1 MTADGSTQKPSASS
15 SGKVCRAPLVGRW
28 ARLEFDLQIILLSN
42 LAGLPAFALA
52 MYLLWT
58 GEIATWTRWLAT
70 GGILLLWGGLTAVLR
85 ARLVR
90 PIRTLSSVLLALRE
104 GDFSIRTR
112 VPKTLKG
119 PLALAFQEANK
130 LEAILREQRLGAV
143 EATVLLR
150 RILEEID
157 VAVFAFDE
165 DEKLRILNRA
175 GERLLS
181 QPSDAVLG
189 RSAADLRLQEG
200 LVGEAP
206 RTIEVNLPGGQGRW
220 ELKRTVIRQE
230 GAPMKLLVLSDL
242 SRALREEERLA
253 WKRIIRV
260 LSHEINN
267 SLAPIKSIASS
278 LRKLLGGDSVRGR
291 LRDDLSRGLGV
302 IVGRA
307 ESLGRFMAA
316 YARLARLPAPTLVST
331 PVGPLIRRSADLE
344 TRLKV
349 EVADGPEVSVMAD
362 PDQLDQL
369 LINLVRNAADAALAC
384 GGGVRV
390 RWRLRGEQSLEV
402 VVEDEG
408 QGVQDTG
415 NLFVPFYSTKPG
427 GSGIGLVLCQQIAE
441 GHGGRLALRNRHPRG
456 AVAILS
462 LPLETRLRDK
472 PPRSRVTVTG

>member
-1 MTADGSTQKPSASS
+1 M
-15 SGKVCRAPLVGRW
+15 
-28 ARLEFDLQIILLSN
+28 
-42 LAGLPAFALA
+42 
-52 MYLLWT
+52 
-58 GEIATWTRWLAT
+58 
-70 GGILLLWGGLTAVLR
+70 
-85 ARLVR
+85 
-90 PIRTLSSVLLALRE
+90 
-104 GDFSIRTR
+104 
-112 VPKTLKG
+112 
-119 PLALAFQEANK
+119 
-130 LEAILREQRLGAV
+130 
-143 EATVLLR
+143 LLR

-165 DEKLRILNRA
+165 DEMLRILNRA

-181 QPSDAVLG
+181 QPSEAVLG

-206 RTIEVNLPGGQGRW
+206 RTMEVNLPGGQGRW

-278 LRKLLGGDSVRGR
+278 LRKLLGADSVRGR

-390 RWRLRGEQSLEV
+390 RWRVRGEESLEV

-441 GHGGRLALRNRHPRG
+441 GHGGRLTLRNRDPGG

-462 LPLETRLRDK
+462 LPLETRLRDRQ
-472 PPRSRVTVTG
+472 PQSRVTG

>member
-1 MTADGSTQKPSASS
+1 MTADDGSATSGPEPS
-15 SGKVCRAPLVGRW
+15 GPVCRAPFVGRW

-58 GEIATWTRWLAT
+58 GDVATSARWLAT

-119 PLALAFQEANK
+119 PLALAFQEANR

-143 EATVLLR
+143 EATALLR
-150 RILEEID
+150 RILEESD

-175 GERLLS
+175 GERLLG
-181 QPSDAVLG
+181 QPSEAVLG
-189 RSAADLRLQEG
+189 RSADDLRLQEG
-200 LVGEAP
+200 LAGEVP
-206 RTIEVNLPGGQGRW
+206 RTMEVNLPGGQGRW

-267 SLAPIKSIASS
+267 SLAPIKSIAGS
-278 LRKLLGGDSVRGR
+278 LLKLVRGDAAEER
-291 LRDDLSRGLGV
+291 LRNDLSRGLGV

-316 YARLARLPAPTLVST
+316 YARLARLPAPKPVST
-331 PVGPLIRRSADLE
+331 PVGPLIRRSAELE

-349 EVADGPEVSVMAD
+349 EVAGGPELNVMAD

-369 LINLVRNAADAALAC
+369 LINLVRNAADSALEC
-384 GGGVRV
+384 GGRVRV
-390 RWRLRGEQSLEV
+390 GWKVRDGRSLEV

-408 QGVQDTG
+408 QGVQDTA

-441 GHGGRLALRNRHPRG
+441 GHGGRLTLRNRNPRG
-456 AVAILS
+456 AVAVLS
-462 LPLETRLRDK
+462 LPLETRLRDTR
-472 PPRSRVTVTG
+472 PRSRVSS

>member
-1 MTADGSTQKPSASS
+1 MTSEDGSAGSDATPS
-15 SGKVCRAPLVGRW
+15 GPVCRAPLVGRW

-58 GEIATWTRWLAT
+58 GDIATSTRWLAT
-70 GGILLLWGGLTAVLR
+70 GGILLLCGGLTAVLR

-119 PLALAFQEANK
+119 PLALAFQEANR

-175 GERLLS
+175 GERLLG
-181 QPSDAVLG
+181 QPTEAVLG
-189 RSAADLRLQEG
+189 RSAHDLRLQDG
-200 LVGEAP
+200 LAGRAP
-206 RTIEVNLPGGQGRW
+206 RTLEVNLPGGQGRW

-278 LRKLLGGDSVRGR
+278 LRKLLGRDAIRGR
-291 LRDDLSRGLGV
+291 LRDDLSRGLNV

-349 EVADGPEVSVMAD
+349 DVVDGPEVSVMAD

-369 LINLVRNAADAALAC
+369 LINLVCNAADAVLEC

-390 RWRLRGEQSLEV
+390 GWRVPDEESIEV

-441 GHGGRLALRNRHPRG
+441 GHGGRLALRNRNPRG

-462 LPLETRLRDK
+462 LPLDTRG
-472 PPRSRVTVTG
+472 PPSS

>member
-1 MTADGSTQKPSASS
+1 MTAGDELPPSRPSS
-15 SGKVCRAPLVGRW
+15 SGEVCSAPLVGRW

-58 GEIATWTRWLAT
+58 ADFATLTRWLAT
-70 GGILLLWGGLTAVLR
+70 AGILLLWGGLTAVLR

-119 PLALAFQEANK
+119 PLALAFQEANR

-143 EATVLLR
+143 EATVRLR

-165 DEKLRILNRA
+165 DEKLRMLNRA
-175 GERLLS
+175 GERLLG
-181 QPSDAVLG
+181 QPSEAVLG

-206 RTIEVNLPGGQGRW
+206 RTMEMNQPGGQGRW

-278 LRKLLGGDSVRGR
+278 LRKLLAGDTAPGR
-291 LRDDLSRGLGV
+291 LRDDLSRGLNV

-316 YARLARLPAPTLVST
+316 YARLARLPAPKPVST
-331 PVGPLIRRSADLE
+331 PVGPLIRRSAELE

-349 EVADGPEVSVMAD
+349 EVDGGPELSVMAD

-369 LINLVRNAADAALAC
+369 LINLVRNAADSALEC

-390 RWRLRGEQSLEV
+390 GWRVRDGRSLEV

-408 QGVQDTG
+408 HGVQDTA

-441 GHGGRLALRNRHPRG
+441 GHGGRLVLRNRDPGG

-462 LPLETRLRDK
+462 LPLVTRVRG
-472 PPRSRVTVTG
+472 RTSQTRVTG